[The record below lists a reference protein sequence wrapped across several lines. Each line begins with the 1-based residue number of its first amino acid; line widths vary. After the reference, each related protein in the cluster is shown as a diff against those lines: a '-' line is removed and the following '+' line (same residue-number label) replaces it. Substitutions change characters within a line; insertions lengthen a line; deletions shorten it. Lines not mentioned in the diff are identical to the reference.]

1 MLRADELSVINCFRR
16 YNMEFLLDL
25 IVDGIESCI
34 DEAIDYIADKIR
46 AAKYKKKQSENKK
59 RT

>member
-1 MLRADELSVINCFRR
+1 
-16 YNMEFLLDL
+16 MEFLLDL
-25 IVDGIESCI
+25 FLDGIESCI

-46 AAKYKKKQSENKK
+46 AAKYKKKKSENKK

>member
-34 DEAIDYIADKIR
+34 DETIDYIADKIR